1 MIHFDCVP
9 EPPNFDREVRQKG
22 EDWLA
27 KNPNKKRP
35 SALWSPFKAHLADG
49 FRNLCGYSVM
59 YEPIGTVDHYISCD
73 SDRTKA
79 YDWNN
84 YRFASGWIN
93 SSKKILDDQVFD
105 PFEVQDDWFEV
116 ELRTFRLVPQLD
128 KIPENEWE
136 RAKLTLQKLHLDN
149 DERVV
154 RQRREWYQ
162 MYDSGELSL
171 EGLEKK
177 APLVAR
183 AIRKRLIELA

>member
-1 MIHFDCVP
+1 MIHFDRVP
-9 EPPNFDREVRQKG
+9 EPPDFEREVRQKG

-27 KNPNKKRP
+27 KHPDNKRLTN
-35 SALWSPFKAHLADG
+35 LWSPFKKYLADG
-49 FRNLCGYSVM
+49 FLNLCGYSAM
-59 YEPIGTVDHYISCD
+59 FEPIGTVDHYISCD

-84 YRFASGWIN
+84 YRFASGWLN
-93 SSKKILDDQVFD
+93 SSKQNLDDRVFD
-105 PFEVQDDWFEV
+105 PFEVQNGWFEV

-128 KIPENEWE
+128 KIPNNEWE
-136 RAKLTLQKLHLDN
+136 KAKLTLEKLHLDN

-154 RQRREWYQ
+154 RQRREWYR

-171 EGLEKK
+171 DGLEKK

-183 AIRKRLIELA
+183 AIRKRAD